1 MPADAIVVWVRVNNK
16 RTADDF
22 VEFCVYD
29 DVLLRTLSI
38 RVGIYVSKITLVAV
52 WPQRTTV
59 GRHTAGVVVLTCGR
73 ASV

>member
-38 RVGIYVSKITLVAV
+38 RVGIYVSKITLVAA
-52 WPQRTTV
+52 WPTV
-59 GRHTAGVVVLTCGR
+59 AAGLKEQNCGINFGLLI
-73 ASV
+73 